1 MDNQNPNNG
10 TNGQDP
16 EVNGL
21 ETLSELPP
29 VEQQNPESEE
39 YSLPDNSQDRTK
51 EQFQKLLQSNKE
63 LKEQLKQLQN
73 KNSESNAYGS
83 VYDTFKG
90 NNDTPAMS
98 DDEYVDEDGNV
109 DIKKLNADL
118 KAAKVSALEAR
129 RLAEQAREE
138 VEVREA
144 HAKHPYLD
152 PQNSNFD
159 PQFFELVKDRV
170 LRQKFYEGKNIPLSK
185 IADEVSGFYKPMNTS
200 PDNSKVAV
208 EEYKKSRESINHNSP
223 VSSSSRVRNDG
234 ATLDELRTRTRQG
247 DSNAIRERLKAIGI

>member
-1 MDNQNPNNG
+1 MDNNPNNG

-29 VEQQNPESEE
+29 VETQNPESEE

-90 NNDTPAMS
+90 NNDAPAMS

-144 HAKHPYLD
+144 HVKHPYLD
-152 PQNSNFD
+152 PQSSNFD

-170 LRQKFYEGKNIPLSK
+170 LRQKFYEGKNIPLTK
-185 IADEVSGFYKPMNTS
+185 IADEVFTFYKPISSNT
-200 PDNSKVAV
+200 DNSKVAV

-223 VSSSSRVRNDG
+223 VSSSTRVRNDG
-234 ATLDELRTRTRQG
+234 ATLDDLRTRTRQG
-247 DSNAIRERLKAIGI
+247 DSRAIIERLKSIGI

>member
-1 MDNQNPNNG
+1 MDQNPNNG
-10 TNGQDP
+10 TNGQEP
-16 EVNGL
+16 EVDGL
-21 ETLSELPP
+21 ETLSELPT
-29 VEQQNPESEE
+29 ETSQNPESEE
-39 YSLPDNSQDRTK
+39 FSLPDNSQDRTK

-63 LKEQLKQLQN
+63 LKEKLQQLQN
-73 KNSESNAYGS
+73 TNSESNAYGS
-83 VYDTFKG
+83 VYDTFK
-90 NNDTPAMS
+90 TEAPAMS

-152 PQNSNFD
+152 PQSSNFD
-159 PQFFELVKDRV
+159 PAFFELVKDRV

-185 IADEVSGFYKPMNTS
+185 IADEVSTFYRPMKSNT
-200 PDNSKVAV
+200 DNTKVAV
-208 EEYKKSRESINHNSP
+208 EEYKKSRESINQNTP
-223 VSSSSRVRNDG
+223 ISSSTRVRNDG
-234 ATLDELRTRTRQG
+234 ATLDDLRTRTRQG